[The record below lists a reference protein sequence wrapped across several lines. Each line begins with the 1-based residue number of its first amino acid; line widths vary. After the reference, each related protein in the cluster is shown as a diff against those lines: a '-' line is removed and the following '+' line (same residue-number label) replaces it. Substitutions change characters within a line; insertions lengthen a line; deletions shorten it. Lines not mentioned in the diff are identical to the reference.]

1 MEMGRRKKWQANRP
15 HESLQIVPEAF
26 PEVGTE
32 KSASTTHSWHAS
44 GGSLSLSD
52 LKYTFHIYKEGCFS
66 FGCKDS
72 VNRVQNKTNPFLFYA
87 GALVYFHSHSLIFR
101 FESLVGIVIKEN
113 SYFSDFSGRP
123 FFVYNLL
130 FYNLFRCF

>member
-1 MEMGRRKKWQANRP
+1 MLNRHLYLLESKRGDVQAVKSKIKSSVMAIAFLFAATIP
-15 HESLQIVPEAF
+15 IGLSVPAGN
-26 PEVGTE
+26 VQAAAAQQ
-32 KSASTTHSWHAS
+32 KQ
-44 GGSLSLSD
+44 
-52 LKYTFHIYKEGCFS
+52 CFS

-113 SYFSDFSGRP
+113 SYFSDFSGRS
-123 FFVYNLL
+123 FFVDNLL
-130 FYNLFRCF
+130 SYNLFRCF